1 MEAVMYTATVSGKGW
16 IVIPKALR
24 DKYGL
29 KKGEQVQVVEYGSLL
44 ALVPLPADPVEAL
57 HGMLAGGPSLTEELL
72 AEHKRERAQE
82 EAGRE

>member
-1 MEAVMYTATVSGKGW
+1 MYTATVSGKGW
-16 IVIPKALR
+16 IVIPKSLR

-44 ALVPLPADPVEAL
+44 AIVPLPADPIQVL
-57 HGMLAGGPSLTEELL
+57 QGMLAGGSPLTGELL
-72 AEHKRERAQE
+72 AERKREQAQE